1 MIRAFG
7 FLKKASAKV
16 NKEFVWMQ
24 MLLIISKAADEIRN
38 IGFTLQRL
46 RGTNI

>member
-7 FLKKASAKV
+7 FLKKAAAKV

-24 MLLIISKAADEIRN
+24 MLLITSRKQQMRLE
-38 IGFTLQRL
+38 TLD
-46 RGTNI
+46 